1 MKSDAA
7 VIGLIGA
14 GHALSHFL
22 QLVLPPL
29 FPYMRE
35 QLGVSYVELGLVY
48 TVFYAVS
55 ALLQPVAGFV
65 VDRRGGRAVLLFG
78 MALMAAGTLLMGSA
92 DGLPLLLAGA
102 VVSGIGNSVFHP
114 ADFSILNSRVS
125 APRLGHAFSAHA
137 VSGSL
142 GFAAG
147 PIFSAAI
154 TTLYGWHAAL
164 YAAAGVAVCVA
175 LLLWANA
182 GKFGGA
188 QAARKAR
195 APLKEEAR
203 VLLSLPILACF
214 LFFVLHT
221 CALTGLLTFG
231 VAAMAE
237 QFRVSTAFASSAI
250 TAYMVGAGAGGVA
263 GGFFVARFHRPNYI
277 AGAGMTLSALVMLAI
292 AANAVPG
299 TLLPAALALSG
310 FAVGLT
316 YPSRDM
322 IVRGATPAGATGRVF
337 GFVYTGLDVGS
348 LAVPMFYGWL
358 MDGGSPQAVFY
369 AIFGFTAAA
378 LATVLQLFLVSNA
391 AAVKKA

>member
-1 MKSDAA
+1 MRQDAA
-7 VIGLIGA
+7 VIGLIGV

-35 QLGVSYVELGLVY
+35 DLGVSYVELGLVY
-48 TVFYAVS
+48 TVLYAIS

-65 VDRRGGRAVLLFG
+65 VDKRGGRVVLLFG
-78 MALMAAGTLLMGSA
+78 ITLMAAGTLLMA
-92 DGLPLLLAGA
+92 FAAGLPLLVAGA
-102 VVSGIGNSVFHP
+102 ALLGIGNSVFHP

-125 APRLGHAFSAHA
+125 PPRLGHAFSTHA
-137 VSGSL
+137 VTGSL

-147 PIFSAAI
+147 PIFSAAVA
-154 TTLYGWHAAL
+154 TLYGWHAAL
-164 YAAAGVAVCVA
+164 YAAAGVAVCVG
-175 LLLWANA
+175 LVLWANA
-182 GKFGGA
+182 EKFGGA
-188 QAARKAR
+188 PAVRRARVPWREQAS
-195 APLKEEAR
+195 
-203 VLLSLPILACF
+203 VLLSTPILGCF

-237 QFRVSTAFASSAI
+237 QFRVSTALASSAI
-250 TAYMVGAGAGGVA
+250 TAYMVGAGVGGVA
-263 GGFFVARFHRPNYI
+263 GGFFVARFNHPNVI
-277 AGAGMTLSALVMLAI
+277 AGAGMMLSALVLLAV

-299 TLLPAALALSG
+299 AMLPAALALAG

-322 IVRGATPAGATGRVF
+322 IVRAATPPGATGRVF
-337 GFVYTGLDVGS
+337 GFVYTGLDVGA

-378 LATVLQLFLVSNA
+378 LAMVLSLFLVANA

>member
-1 MKSDAA
+1 MRHDAA
-7 VIGLIGA
+7 VIGLIGS

-22 QLVLPPL
+22 QLILPPL

-55 ALLQPVAGFV
+55 AVLQPLAGFV
-65 VDRRGGRAVLLFG
+65 VDRRGGRAVLLVG
-78 MALMAAGTLLMGSA
+78 IGLMAAGTAVMGFA
-92 DGLPLLLAGA
+92 DGMALLLAGA
-102 VVSGIGNSVFHP
+102 VLAGVGNSVFHP
-114 ADFSILNSRVS
+114 ADFSILNARVS
-125 APRLGHAFSAHA
+125 PPRLGHAFSTHA

-147 PIFSAAI
+147 PIFSASVA
-154 TTLYGWHAAL
+154 TLYGWHTAL
-164 YAAAGVAVCVA
+164 FAAAAVAFA
-175 LLLWANA
+175 ILALLWANSA
-182 GKFGGA
+182 KFDGGPVQKKQRRPWA
-188 QAARKAR
+188 
-195 APLKEEAR
+195 EEAR
-203 VLLSLPILACF
+203 VLLSAPIIGCF

-237 QFRVSTAFASSAI
+237 QFKVTAAFASSAI
-250 TAYMVGAGAGGVA
+250 TAYMLGAGAGGLA
-263 GGFFVARFHRPNYI
+263 GGFFVARFQRPNYI
-277 AGAGMTLSALVMLAI
+277 ASAGMTLSALVMLMIASNVVPGALLPVALAI
-292 AANAVPG
+292 A
-299 TLLPAALALSG
+299 G

-322 IVRGATPAGATGRVF
+322 IVRGATPPGATGRVF

-378 LATVLQLFLVSNA
+378 LATVVQLFLVTNPA
-391 AAVKKA
+391 PVKQT

>member
-1 MKSDAA
+1 MRQDAA

-22 QLVLPPL
+22 QLILPPL

-35 QLGVSYVELGLVY
+35 ELGVSYVELGLVY

-55 ALLQPVAGFV
+55 AVLQPMAGFL
-65 VDRRGGRAVLLFG
+65 VDRRGGRSVLLG
-78 MALMAAGTLLMGSA
+78 GLALMAAGTFVMGLA
-92 DGLPLLLAGA
+92 NGLPLLLAGA
-102 VVSGIGNSVFHP
+102 VVTGVGNSVFHP
-114 ADFSILNSRVS
+114 ADFSILNARVS
-125 APRLGHAFSAHA
+125 APRLGHAFSTHA
-137 VSGSL
+137 IAGSL

-147 PIFSAAI
+147 PIFSAGIA
-154 TTLYGWHAAL
+154 TLYGWHAAL
-164 YAAAGVAVCVA
+164 YAAAGVAACV
-175 LLLWANA
+175 LVLLWANA
-182 GKFGGA
+182 GRFEGA
-188 QAARKAR
+188 PVAKKAR
-195 APLKEEAR
+195 APWAEQAR
-203 VLLSLPILACF
+203 VLLSVPILGCF
-214 LFFVLHT
+214 FFFVLHT

-231 VAAMAE
+231 VAAMSE

-250 TAYMVGAGAGGVA
+250 TAYMVGAAIGGVA
-263 GGFFVARFHRPNYI
+263 GGFFVVRFQRPNYI

-299 TLLPAALALSG
+299 AMLPAALALAG

-322 IVRGATPAGATGRVF
+322 IVRAATPAGATGRVF

-378 LATVLQLFLVSNA
+378 LLTVLQLFLVANSA
-391 AAVKKA
+391 AIKKA

>member
-35 QLGVSYVELGLVY
+35 QLGVSYVELGLVV

-55 ALLQPVAGFV
+55 AVLQPMAGFV
-65 VDRRGGRAVLLFG
+65 VDRRGGGPVLLAG
-78 MALMAAGTLLMGSA
+78 MALMAGGTLLLGA
-92 DGLPLLLAGA
+92 ANGLPLLIAGA
-102 VVSGIGNSVFHP
+102 VVSGVGNAVFHP
-114 ADFSILNSRVS
+114 ADFSILSARVS
-125 APRLGHAFSAHA
+125 PPRLGHAFSTHA
-137 VSGSL
+137 ITGSL

-147 PIFSAAI
+147 PIFSASIA
-154 TTLYGWHAAL
+154 TLYGWHAAL
-164 YAAAGVAVCVA
+164 YAAAAVAFCVL

-182 GKFGGA
+182 GKLGGGPA
-188 QAARKAR
+188 KKAR
-195 APLKEEAR
+195 APWAEQAS
-203 VLLSLPILACF
+203 VLFSAPILACF

-221 CALTGLLTFG
+221 SALTGLMTFG
-231 VAAMAE
+231 VSAMAE

-250 TAYMVGAGAGGVA
+250 TAYMVGAGAGGLA
-263 GGFFVARFHRPNYI
+263 GGFLVVRFHRPNYI
-277 AGAGMTLSALVMLAI
+277 AGCGMTLSALLMLAI
-292 AANAVPG
+292 AAGSIPG
-299 TLLPAALALSG
+299 AMLPAALAVSG

-322 IVRGATPAGATGRVF
+322 IVRRATPAGATGRVF

-378 LATVLQLFLVSNA
+378 LLTVLNLFLVANS